1 MSTRA
6 IDAVSLSIMWDRLV
20 GITDEIVSALIRS
33 SFSTIVRESGDLSV
47 VVLDAQGNSI
57 AQGSYSVPSFTG
69 TAAATLRHML
79 AKFPPDS
86 LEPGDVIATN
96 DAWMGTG
103 HLFDINVMRPVFRN
117 GRIAGYTLSITHL
130 PDIGGLGF
138 GAAATE
144 IYHEGLRLPIC
155 KLVRAGRLDEPMFDV
170 IRTNVRVPEQVFGDL
185 MANITCNEVGARQ
198 LLEFMDE
205 YALDD
210 LAPLSCAIRGQS
222 ERAIRDRIAAL
233 PDGIYEGTLDIEG
246 IDDAL
251 RLACR
256 AEVDGGGI
264 SLDFAGTS
272 PPVHRGINVPLCY
285 TRAMACYAVK
295 CLTVP
300 GMPNNEG
307 AVAPIRVSAP
317 PDSILNAQPP
327 YPTGGRHVTG
337 HMVVPLVFR
346 TLADAVPGQVQ
357 ADCGMMNIVT
367 FQGTNP
373 GGQPMSTIYFST
385 GGFGALQGLDGAE
398 TTPGPSNGTVP
409 TEMWESLTGITI
421 VHKRLLPDTCGHGEA
436 RGGLGQEIEFRND
449 TGAPLT
455 AFCVAPRSEF
465 PARGLFGGG
474 NGSRRTILVDGQCGA
489 SEGRPHGGPGTALH
503 HARRGRRGLRRAGEP
518 AAGEGPG
525 RCRAGACHA
534 CPHDVPVRFATS
546 KPRRA
551 EAPRATGACARRTA
565 LGVSRAGP
573 VRRRQRK
580 PADHP
585 RRWPCGASEG
595 RPHGGPPGTALHH
608 ARRGRRGLSASR
620 RTGRGRRSWP
630 MSRRGC
636 LRGQRHPE
644 RRELA
649 RKVYGVDVP
658 SGYRP

>member
-1 MSTRA
+1 MSTHA

-20 GITDEIVSALIRS
+20 GITDEIISALIRS

-69 TAAATLRHML
+69 TAATTLRHML

-86 LEPGDVIATN
+86 LEPGDVVATN

-210 LAPLSCAIRGQS
+210 LAPLSAAIRGQS

-251 RLACR
+251 RLVCR

-264 SLDFAGTS
+264 ALDFAGTS
-272 PPVHRGINVPLCY
+272 PPVDRGINVPLCY

-307 AVAPIRVSAP
+307 AVAPIRIEDIP
-317 PDSILNAQPP
+317 
-327 YPTGGRHVTG
+327 
-337 HMVVPLVFR
+337 VP
-346 TLADAVPGQVQ
+346 AV
-357 ADCGMMNIVT
+357 
-367 FQGTNP
+367 
-373 GGQPMSTIYFST
+373 
-385 GGFGALQGLDGAE
+385 
-398 TTPGPSNGTVP
+398 
-409 TEMWESLTGITI
+409 
-421 VHKRLLPDTCGHGEA
+421 
-436 RGGLGQEIEFRND
+436 
-449 TGAPLT
+449 
-455 AFCVAPRSEF
+455 
-465 PARGLFGGG
+465 
-474 NGSRRTILVDGQCGA
+474 
-489 SEGRPHGGPGTALH
+489 
-503 HARRGRRGLRRAGEP
+503 
-518 AAGEGPG
+518 
-525 RCRAGACHA
+525 
-534 CPHDVPVRFATS
+534 
-546 KPRRA
+546 
-551 EAPRATGACARRTA
+551 A
-565 LGVSRAGP
+565 LGVAGPPQVARAGIIEERRRGGADVLSP
-573 VRRRQRK
+573 VRGALCSVTGRE
-580 PADHP
+580 PAFAELDLDEDQARTTVVVLHVDRHVAGGVLLVIGRLRP
-585 RRWPCGASEG
+585 RALCQHVRWP
-595 RPHGGPPGTALHH
+595 L
-608 ARRGRRGLSASR
+608 
-620 RTGRGRRSWP
+620 
-630 MSRRGC
+630 
-636 LRGQRHPE
+636 
-644 RRELA
+644 ELEL
-649 RKVYGVDVP
+649 DVNG
-658 SGYRP
+658 SDG

>member
-1 MSTRA
+1 MSSHA

-69 TAAATLRHML
+69 TAATTLRHML

-103 HLFDINVMRPVFRN
+103 HLFDINV
-117 GRIAGYTLSITHL
+117 
-130 PDIGGLGF
+130 
-138 GAAATE
+138 
-144 IYHEGLRLPIC
+144 
-155 KLVRAGRLDEPMFDV
+155 
-170 IRTNVRVPEQVFGDL
+170 
-185 MANITCNEVGARQ
+185 
-198 LLEFMDE
+198 
-205 YALDD
+205 
-210 LAPLSCAIRGQS
+210 
-222 ERAIRDRIAAL
+222 
-233 PDGIYEGTLDIEG
+233 
-246 IDDAL
+246 
-251 RLACR
+251 
-256 AEVDGGGI
+256 
-264 SLDFAGTS
+264 
-272 PPVHRGINVPLCY
+272 PLCY

-300 GMPNNEG
+300 AMPNNEG
-307 AVAPIRVSAP
+307 AVVPIRVSAP

-373 GGQPMSTIYFST
+373 GGRPMSTIYFST

-398 TTPGPSNGTVP
+398 TTPGPSNMRTVP

-421 VHKRLLPDTCGHGEA
+421 VHKRLLPDTGGHGEA

-474 NGSRRTILVDGQCGA
+474 DGSRRTILIDGRAVHPKGA
-489 SEGRPHGGPGTALH
+489 HTVAPGQRFTMRDAGGG
-503 HARRGRRGLRRAGEP
+503 GFGEP
-518 AAGEGPG
+518 ATALSEGGEQHPRSLKQAASTTELRHGQ
-525 RCRAGACHA
+525 
-534 CPHDVPVRFATS
+534 
-546 KPRRA
+546 PRRFNS
-551 EAPRATGACARRTA
+551 
-565 LGVSRAGP
+565 LDS
-573 VRRRQRK
+573 
-580 PADHP
+580 
-585 RRWPCGASEG
+585 
-595 RPHGGPPGTALHH
+595 
-608 ARRGRRGLSASR
+608 
-620 RTGRGRRSWP
+620 
-630 MSRRGC
+630 
-636 LRGQRHPE
+636 
-644 RRELA
+644 
-649 RKVYGVDVP
+649 
-658 SGYRP
+658 

>member
-1 MSTRA
+1 MSTRP

-20 GITDEIVSALIRS
+20 GITDEIISALVRS

-47 VVLDAQGNSI
+47 VVLDAEGNSV

-86 LEPGDVIATN
+86 LAPGDVIATN

-117 GRIAGYTLSITHL
+117 GRIAGYTMSITHL

-155 KLVRAGRLDEPMFDV
+155 RLARAGRLDEPMLDV
-170 IRTNVRVPEQVFGDL
+170 IRANVRVPEQVFGDL
-185 MANITCNEVGARQ
+185 MANLSCNEVGARQ

-205 YALDD
+205 YGLDD
-210 LAPLSCAIRGQS
+210 LGPLSAAIRGQS
-222 ERAIRDRIAAL
+222 ERAIRDRIADL
-233 PDGIYEGTLDIEG
+233 PDGVYEGTLDIEG

-256 AEVDGGGI
+256 AEVAGRGI
-264 SLDFAGTS
+264 ALDFAGTS

-300 GMPNNEG
+300 DMPNNEG
-307 AVAPIRVSAP
+307 AVAPIRISAP
-317 PDSILNAQPP
+317 EDSILNAQPP

-346 TLADAVPGQVQ
+346 TLADAVPGRVQ

-373 GGQPMSTIYFST
+373 GGRPMSTIYFST

-398 TTPGPSNGTVP
+398 TTPGPSNMRAVP

-421 VHKRLLPDTCGHGEA
+421 VHKRLLPDTGGHGEA

-449 TGAPLT
+449 TGAPLI

-474 NGSRRTILVDGQCGA
+474 DGSRRTILVDGRPVHPKGA
-489 SEGRPHGGPGTALH
+489 HTVAPGQRFTMRDAGGG
-503 HARRGRRGLRRAGEP
+503 GFGEP
-518 AAGEGPG
+518 ANRPQEKVLADVAQGLVSAG
-525 RCRAGACHA
+525 
-534 CPHDVPVRFATS
+534 V
-546 KPRRA
+546 
-551 EAPRATGACARRTA
+551 AR
-565 LGVSRAGP
+565 
-573 VRRRQRK
+573 
-580 PADHP
+580 
-585 RRWPCGASEG
+585 E
-595 RPHGGPPGTALHH
+595 
-608 ARRGRRGLSASR
+608 
-620 RTGRGRRSWP
+620 
-630 MSRRGC
+630 
-636 LRGQRHPE
+636 
-644 RRELA
+644 
-649 RKVYGVDVP
+649 VYGVEAPPEV
-658 SGYRP
+658 RA

>member
-1 MSTRA
+1 MAKLPLRLAPLGPAAGGGAGVGALGQLGLELVVLGAQRVELPQHVVGGAPAELAVGVLTLAQHLLVSVPVAAGLFELGCERPIAVLKLLADGRRPPLCSIVEIGPQFFEVRLLVSEPALDVCQFTPLAGEPIVTLIQRLLPLLQPRFAGLPFFSELRA
-6 IDAVSLSIMWDRLV
+6 EGFTCFIELRQHLLPLLDKAALGVDLALADVGLPIQERPLPLGGFAIPLVQSGALFRQLAFPRVELFAASGDRLLLLTEFRGS
-20 GITDEIVSALIRS
+20 GI
-33 SFSTIVRESGDLSV
+33 
-47 VVLDAQGNSI
+47 
-57 AQGSYSVPSFTG
+57 
-69 TAAATLRHML
+69 RH
-79 AKFPPDS
+79 
-86 LEPGDVIATN
+86 
-96 DAWMGTG
+96 
-103 HLFDINVMRPVFRN
+103 
-117 GRIAGYTLSITHL
+117 
-130 PDIGGLGF
+130 
-138 GAAATE
+138 
-144 IYHEGLRLPIC
+144 
-155 KLVRAGRLDEPMFDV
+155 
-170 IRTNVRVPEQVFGDL
+170 NVRVPEQVFGDL

-210 LAPLSCAIRGQS
+210 LAPLSAAIRGQS
-222 ERAIRDRIAAL
+222 EQAIRDRIAAL

-272 PPVHRGINVPLCY
+272 PPVDRGINVPLCY

-317 PDSILNAQPP
+317 QDSILNAQPP

-373 GGQPMSTIYFST
+373 GGRPMSTIYFST

-398 TTPGPSNGTVP
+398 TTPGPSNMRTVP

-421 VHKRLLPDTCGHGEA
+421 VHKRLLPDTGGHGEA

-474 NGSRRTILVDGQCGA
+474 DGSRFSV
-489 SEGRPHGGPGTALH
+489 
-503 HARRGRRGLRRAGEP
+503 
-518 AAGEGPG
+518 
-525 RCRAGACHA
+525 
-534 CPHDVPVRFATS
+534 
-546 KPRRA
+546 
-551 EAPRATGACARRTA
+551 
-565 LGVSRAGP
+565 
-573 VRRRQRK
+573 
-580 PADHP
+580 
-585 RRWPCGASEG
+585 
-595 RPHGGPPGTALHH
+595 
-608 ARRGRRGLSASR
+608 
-620 RTGRGRRSWP
+620 
-630 MSRRGC
+630 
-636 LRGQRHPE
+636 
-644 RRELA
+644 
-649 RKVYGVDVP
+649 
-658 SGYRP
+658 

>member
-1 MSTRA
+1 MA
-6 IDAVSLSIMWDRLV
+6 KLPLRLAPLGPAAGGGAGV
-20 GITDEIVSALIRS
+20 GALGQLGL
-33 SFSTIVRESGDLSV
+33 EL
-47 VVLDAQGNSI
+47 VVLGAQRVELPQHVVGGAPAELAVGVLTL
-57 AQGSYSVPSFTG
+57 AQHLLVSVPVAAGLFELGCERPIAVLKLLADGRRPPLCSIVEIGPQFFEVCLLVSEPALDVCQFTPLAG
-69 TAAATLRHML
+69 EPIVTLIQRLFPLLQPRFAGLPFFSELRAEGFTCFIELRQHLLPLLDKAALGVDL
-79 AKFPPDS
+79 ALADVGLPIQERPLPLGGFAIPLVQSGALFRQLAFPRV
-86 LEPGDVIATN
+86 E
-96 DAWMGTG
+96 
-103 HLFDINVMRPVFRN
+103 MRPVFRN
-117 GRIAGYTLSITHL
+117 GRIAAYTMSITHL

-144 IYHEGLRLPIC
+144 IYHEGLRLPVC

-170 IRTNVRVPEQVFGDL
+170 IRHNVRVPEQVFGDL

-210 LAPLSCAIRGQS
+210 LAPLSAAIRGQS
-222 ERAIRDRIAAL
+222 EQAIRDRIAAL

-264 SLDFAGTS
+264 NLDFAGTS
-272 PPVHRGINVPLCY
+272 PPVDRGINVPLCY

-317 PDSILNAQPP
+317 QDSILNAQPP

-346 TLADAVPGQVQ
+346 TLAGAVPGQVQ

-373 GGQPMSTIYFST
+373 GGRPMSTIYFST

-398 TTPGPSNGTVP
+398 TTPGPSNMRTVP

-421 VHKRLLPDTCGHGEA
+421 VHKRLLPDTGGHGEA

-455 AFCVAPRSEF
+455 AFCVAPCSEF

-474 NGSRRTILVDGQCGA
+474 DGSRFSV
-489 SEGRPHGGPGTALH
+489 
-503 HARRGRRGLRRAGEP
+503 
-518 AAGEGPG
+518 
-525 RCRAGACHA
+525 
-534 CPHDVPVRFATS
+534 
-546 KPRRA
+546 
-551 EAPRATGACARRTA
+551 
-565 LGVSRAGP
+565 
-573 VRRRQRK
+573 
-580 PADHP
+580 
-585 RRWPCGASEG
+585 
-595 RPHGGPPGTALHH
+595 
-608 ARRGRRGLSASR
+608 
-620 RTGRGRRSWP
+620 
-630 MSRRGC
+630 
-636 LRGQRHPE
+636 
-644 RRELA
+644 
-649 RKVYGVDVP
+649 
-658 SGYRP
+658 

>member
-1 MSTRA
+1 MSSHA

-69 TAAATLRHML
+69 TAATTLRHML

-155 KLVRAGRLDEPMFDV
+155 KLVRSGRLDEPMFDV

-210 LAPLSCAIRGQS
+210 LAPLSAAIRGQS
-222 ERAIRDRIAAL
+222 ERAIRDRIADI

-251 RLACR
+251 RLVCR
-256 AEVDGGGI
+256 AEVDGRGI

-317 PDSILNAQPP
+317 EDSILNAQPP

-373 GGQPMSTIYFST
+373 GGRPMSTIYFST

-398 TTPGPSNGTVP
+398 TTPGPSNMRTVP

-421 VHKRLLPDTCGHGEA
+421 VHKRLLPDTGGHGEA

-474 NGSRRTILVDGQCGA
+474 DGSRRTILIDGRAVHPKGA
-489 SEGRPHGGPGTALH
+489 HTVAPGQLFTMRDAGGGGFGAPANRP
-503 HARRGRRGLRRAGEP
+503 RAKVL
-518 AAGEGPG
+518 ADVGEGFVTP
-525 RCRAGACHA
+525 A
-534 CPHDVPVRFATS
+534 V
-546 KPRRA
+546 
-551 EAPRATGACARRTA
+551 AR
-565 LGVSRAGP
+565 
-573 VRRRQRK
+573 
-580 PADHP
+580 
-585 RRWPCGASEG
+585 E
-595 RPHGGPPGTALHH
+595 
-608 ARRGRRGLSASR
+608 
-620 RTGRGRRSWP
+620 
-630 MSRRGC
+630 
-636 LRGQRHPE
+636 
-644 RRELA
+644 
-649 RKVYGVDVP
+649 VYGVEVS
-658 SGYRP
+658 SGSRA

>member
-1 MSTRA
+1 MSSHA

-69 TAAATLRHML
+69 TAATTLRHML

-210 LAPLSCAIRGQS
+210 LAPLSAAIRGQS
-222 ERAIRDRIAAL
+222 ERAIRERIAAL

-251 RLACR
+251 RLVCR

-300 GMPNNEG
+300 AMPNNEG

-373 GGQPMSTIYFST
+373 GGRPMSTIYFST

-398 TTPGPSNGTVP
+398 TTPGPSNMRTVP

-421 VHKRLLPDTCGHGEA
+421 VHKRLLPDTGGHGEA

-474 NGSRRTILVDGQCGA
+474 DGSRRTILIDGVRCI
-489 SEGRPHGGPGTALH
+489 
-503 HARRGRRGLRRAGEP
+503 RRGPTRWPRDSSSPCATR
-518 AAGEGPG
+518 AAG
-525 RCRAGACHA
+525 
-534 CPHDVPVRFATS
+534 D
-546 KPRRA
+546 
-551 EAPRATGACARRTA
+551 
-565 LGVSRAGP
+565 
-573 VRRRQRK
+573 
-580 PADHP
+580 
-585 RRWPCGASEG
+585 
-595 RPHGGPPGTALHH
+595 
-608 ARRGRRGLSASR
+608 SASR
-620 RTGRGRRSWP
+620 RNGRGRRSWLMSGRASLLLP
-630 MSRRGC
+630 SRARSTASKSRREIGRSPRSRSGGRRSARSRRFRASAC
-636 LRGQRHPE
+636 PIRHRRRRLRAGRRHLPLPAGRREHALPILRPRQLFHVALRRGHLPTREPQDSE
-644 RRELA
+644 RRA
-649 RKVYGVDVP
+649 RT
-658 SGYRP
+658 